1 MNYANVQTTDIVNGV
16 GVRVTLFVSGCRR
29 ACKGCF
35 NRVAWDFNYGMPFT
49 FDCPGWAIIKREL
62 SHDYVHGL
70 TILGGEP
77 MEPENI
83 DTVRDIVAAV
93 RHDFPTKSI
102 WIYTGYTFEE
112 LSDHHDLLSMIDV
125 LVDGAFVE
133 ELRDITLQFR
143 GSSNQ
148 RIIDV
153 PATLQ
158 SGAIVLWKE

>member
-35 NRVAWDFNYGMPFT
+35 NSVAWDFNYGVPFT
-49 FDCPGWAIIKREL
+49 FDSQAWTIIKREL
-62 SHDYVHGL
+62 SNDYVHGL

-83 DTVRDIVAAV
+83 NTVRDIVAAV
-93 RHDFPTKSI
+93 RRDFPTKTI

-112 LSDHHDLLSMIDV
+112 LTNHDLLSMIDV

-158 SGAIVLWKE
+158 SGSIVLWKE